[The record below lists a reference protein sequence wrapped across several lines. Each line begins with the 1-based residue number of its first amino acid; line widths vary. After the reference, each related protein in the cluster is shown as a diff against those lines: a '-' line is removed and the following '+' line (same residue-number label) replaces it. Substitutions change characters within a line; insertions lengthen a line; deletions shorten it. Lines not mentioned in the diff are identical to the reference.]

1 MANYIRFDWAMKRLL
16 RNKANHAVLEGLMCS
31 LLNEKFT
38 IKRFLESEANQY
50 TENDKFNRVD
60 ILAES
65 EKGEL
70 TIFEIQNT
78 HELSYF
84 HRILYGVS
92 KVITDYIDLGDD
104 YDKVRKVYSINIVYF
119 SLGQAK
125 DYVYHGKTVF
135 SGLHEPHD
143 ILKLSRRQCE
153 VFFGDEAEKAE
164 RVKREAGDIFPEYY
178 LLCVDNFDK
187 LAVNNLDEWIAF
199 LKTGEINDGDKAPGL
214 AIARKCLDV
223 DKLSVEER
231 KDYANHMENLRYQRS
246 VIMTGY
252 DDGLQEGRMKGRA
265 EGLQEGRIEGRAE
278 GRAEGENMQK
288 IKMAEMMLEDGESV
302 EKVMRYTGFTREQV
316 ESLKK

>member
-92 KVITDYIDLGDD
+92 KVITDYIDLGDA

-265 EGLQEGRIEGRAE
+265 EGRAEGLQEGRAE

>member
-1 MANYIRFDWAMKRLL
+1 M
-16 RNKANHAVLEGLMCS
+16 
-31 LLNEKFT
+31 
-38 IKRFLESEANQY
+38 
-50 TENDKFNRVD
+50 
-60 ILAES
+60 
-65 EKGEL
+65 
-70 TIFEIQNT
+70 
-78 HELSYF
+78 
-84 HRILYGVS
+84 
-92 KVITDYIDLGDD
+92 
-104 YDKVRKVYSINIVYF
+104 
-119 SLGQAK
+119 
-125 DYVYHGKTVF
+125 YHGKTVF

-265 EGLQEGRIEGRAE
+265 EGRAEGLQE

>member
-164 RVKREAGDIFPEYY
+164 TMKREAGDIFPEYY

-252 DDGLQEGRMKGRA
+252 DDGLQEGRIEGRAEGRA
-265 EGLQEGRIEGRAE
+265 EGLQEGRAE

-288 IKMAEMMLEDGESV
+288 TKMAEMMLEDGESV

>member
-153 VFFGDEAEKAE
+153 VFFGDEGEKAE

-252 DDGLQEGRMKGRA
+252 DDGLQEGRIEGRAEGRA
-265 EGLQEGRIEGRAE
+265 EGLQEGRAE